1 MQRKREM
8 SQSDRIVF
16 NGHDLSSL
24 AYCKVNRSVMPP
36 VDASFQTIGGRH
48 GERFKRARLGG
59 YDLAVDMWIRTEHRR
74 EVAEARHVLAAM
86 LWTDEPAPLYLPDDP
101 TRYLLAIVG
110 GDTDLGEITD
120 DCPTTTVSFH
130 IGDPISYGQK
140 RRQNVVAGD
149 IYLDA
154 GGTWPTYLS
163 LTATP
168 SPGASWRLTNIDT
181 GEFVEIRTALTASNV
196 IRIDMADERAT
207 VNQATASVTIDSD
220 FFSVE
225 GRTHL
230 KLSGGSA
237 VIEWRERWL

>member
-1 MQRKREM
+1 
-8 SQSDRIVF
+8 
-16 NGHDLSSL
+16 
-24 AYCKVNRSVMPP
+24 
-36 VDASFQTIGGRH
+36 
-48 GERFKRARLGG
+48 
-59 YDLAVDMWIRTEHRR
+59 
-74 EVAEARHVLAAM
+74 
-86 LWTDEPAPLYLPDDP
+86 
-101 TRYLLAIVG
+101 YLLAIVG

-130 IGDPISYGQK
+130 IGDPISCGQN

-163 LTATP
+163 VTATP